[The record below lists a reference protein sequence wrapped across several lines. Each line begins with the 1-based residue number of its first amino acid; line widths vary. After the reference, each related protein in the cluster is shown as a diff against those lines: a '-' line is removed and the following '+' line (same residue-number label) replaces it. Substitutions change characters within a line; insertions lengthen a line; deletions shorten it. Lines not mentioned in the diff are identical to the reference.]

1 MTNRCRNPGFR
12 TTSWKKRS
20 ASGQQWWLKHN
31 SDLFEL
37 TMSFLIECVRLWKI
51 VVVDVME
58 RLDEG
63 RDHVLLED

>member
-1 MTNRCRNPGFR
+1 
-12 TTSWKKRS
+12 
-20 ASGQQWWLKHN
+20 
-31 SDLFEL
+31 
-37 TMSFLIECVRLWKI
+37 LIECVRLWKI